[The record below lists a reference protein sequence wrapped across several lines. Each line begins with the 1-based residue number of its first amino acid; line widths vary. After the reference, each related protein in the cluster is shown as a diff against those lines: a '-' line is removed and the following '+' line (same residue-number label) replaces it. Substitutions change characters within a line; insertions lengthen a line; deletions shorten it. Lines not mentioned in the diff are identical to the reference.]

1 MDAYWPAQRLAVEL
15 DGSTYHQTRRAF
27 EADRERDVA
36 LLKAGVRTARITTRR
51 VRREPG
57 QVLGDL
63 GELLTRGG

>member
-36 LLKAGVRTARITTRR
+36 LLKAGVRTARITTR
-51 VRREPG
+51 PCAG
-57 QVLGDL
+57 SLGRCSATS
-63 GELLTRGG
+63 ESC